1 MPSPRAYTAAPEA
14 SLREAQPALA
24 PASRAEGFAP
34 SLAWPVLL
42 ASLAMVA
49 LLMARTGL
57 TVTLWT
63 ASNVPYLIA
72 AALVLALRAGWLGNR
87 PHSAALRDCA
97 GYYAVLT
104 CMALA
109 GAVASYPI
117 AALTQGSIDPV
128 LARSDAALGFD
139 WTALYQ
145 FVAAH
150 PLLQHLGSAAY
161 ESIYVTPAVLLG
173 WFALT
178 GQRREAHRFLASFWL
193 AAVITLALFCV
204 MPAMGP
210 FAFLWHGPIRYMP
223 VSELWQTDI
232 IPALRAHT
240 FHSIELNKLRG
251 LVSAPSFHAA
261 AGVLYL
267 RTAWRAGA
275 VRWPMAWLA
284 GAMLL
289 ATPVEGTHYLTDM
302 LIGAGVAVL
311 AMAAVDAVLAR
322 QASVLRALAPA

>member
-1 MPSPRAYTAAPEA
+1 MPSPRSYAAVPDA
-14 SLREAQPALA
+14 SLREVQQALEY
-24 PASRAEGFAP
+24 PSSAEGFAP
-34 SLAWPVLL
+34 ALAWPVLL
-42 ASLAMVA
+42 ASLAVVA
-49 LLMARTGL
+49 FLMARTGL
-57 TVTLWT
+57 TVAIWT
-63 ASNVPYLIA
+63 PGNVPYVIA
-72 AALVLALRAGWLGNR
+72 AALVIALRAGWLGSW
-87 PHSAALRDCA
+87 PHAAALRDCA

-117 AALTQGSIDPV
+117 AALTQGSVDPM

-139 WTALYQ
+139 WVALYKC
-145 FVAAH
+145 VAGH
-150 PLLQHLGSAAY
+150 PLLQRLGAAAY

-178 GQRREAHRFLASFWL
+178 GQRREAHRFLAGFWL
-193 AAVITLALFCV
+193 AAVITLALFCL

-210 FAFLWHGPIRYMP
+210 FAYLWHGPIRYMP
-223 VSELWQTDI
+223 VSELYQTDI
-232 IPALRAHT
+232 IPALRAHY
-240 FHSIELNKLRG
+240 FHSIELNRLRG

-267 RTAWRAGA
+267 RTAWRAGP
-275 VRWPMAWLA
+275 VRWPMVGLA

-311 AMAAVDAVLAR
+311 AMAVIDAVLAR
-322 QASVLRALAPA
+322 RVSDPRALAPA